1 MASVS
6 ADDSGPLEI
15 RVYCSRQRT
24 LLTSQG
30 QRSPFLSFFL
40 PFTGK
45 EDWSED
51 SVLAFT
57 CTEILQRLTSW
68 APAFATDITVSQ
80 IAHCIGRVKWENG
93 LCRYVLPV
101 LFGFADSWSPTSET
115 LHWPVKR
122 ISKVLRC
129 PAHYVQRWFDHVRDF
144 RPGGDILLLPPDSGR
159 LDPPDSRPDAKRQ
172 RSQRV

>member
-1 MASVS
+1 MDTEFPPLPGVDTSQALIPFVPQGQAPSVGKDVTQLFMDCAPISWRFDVAGVS

-57 CTEILQRLTSW
+57 CTEIW
-68 APAFATDITVSQ
+68 
-80 IAHCIGRVKWENG
+80 
-93 LCRYVLPV
+93 
-101 LFGFADSWSPTSET
+101 
-115 LHWPVKR
+115 
-122 ISKVLRC
+122 
-129 PAHYVQRWFDHVRDF
+129 
-144 RPGGDILLLPPDSGR
+144 
-159 LDPPDSRPDAKRQ
+159 
-172 RSQRV
+172 